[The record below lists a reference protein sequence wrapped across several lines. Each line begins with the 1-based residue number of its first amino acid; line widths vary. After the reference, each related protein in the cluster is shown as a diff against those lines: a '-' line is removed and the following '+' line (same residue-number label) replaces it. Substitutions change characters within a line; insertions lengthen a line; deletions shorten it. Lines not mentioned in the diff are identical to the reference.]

1 MQVNIIVISGLV
13 IWVLALTVGVIY
25 ILYKASKLT
34 REVKKGNLIKILE
47 NVLASEIKNSKE
59 VALLKKQLAEIQEKG
74 ELHVQKMHLLRFNPF
89 EELGGEHSFCLAI
102 LDGME
107 SGVVLTGLHTRERTR
122 IYVKSIRK
130 GKSEVELSKEEL
142 KALKGALKQN

>member
-13 IWVLALTVGVIY
+13 LWVLALTVGVIY

-107 SGVVLTGLHTRERTR
+107 NGVVLTGLHTRERTR

>member
-1 MQVNIIVISGLV
+1 MQVNIIIISGLV
-13 IWVLALTVGVIY
+13 FWVLALTVGVIY

-59 VALLKKQLAEIQEKG
+59 VALLKKQLAEIQETGK
-74 ELHVQKMHLLRFNPF
+74 LHVQKMYLLRFNPF

-107 SGVVLTGLHTRERTR
+107 NGVVLTGLHTRERTR

>member
-13 IWVLALTVGVIY
+13 LWVLALTVGVIY

-59 VALLKKQLAEIQEKG
+59 VALLKKQLAEIQETGK
-74 ELHVQKMHLLRFNPF
+74 LHVQKMYLLRFNPF

-107 SGVVLTGLHTRERTR
+107 NGVVLTGLHTRERTR